1 MSHMGQVML
10 PPDAAEA
17 LEALVP
23 MDVIGLGKGGSA
35 MRSSPMMR
43 AGCSTT

>member
-1 MSHMGQVML
+1 MGQVML

-23 MDVIGLGKGGSA
+23 MDVIGLAEGRQRYALFTNDG
-35 MRSSPMMR
+35 R
-43 AGCSTT
+43 ASSTT